1 MKKLIYK
8 ILVSTI
14 TIIFIFSLFI
24 NQNLGL
30 RVEASSSE
38 NFGINQVCTLKLAE
52 TSNTASNTSQEEN
65 SNQTE
70 QNETT
75 ENTTN
80 TTNTVKPLSLE
91 EQKNQVQEQIANAN
105 EKLQYVQ
112 GEISNKIIEI
122 QQMQDKI
129 DEYQAEYESV
139 QSQYEEL
146 QQEVADIEK
155 ELKNAELEYNKKDKL
170 LRDKL
175 VVLYKDGSDTYLDI
189 LLGSGN
195 IVDFLSNYF
204 MIQTLINYDANSI
217 NQVEEQKKEVEKKAN
232 ELNEKKAKMK
242 FVKNNA
248 EKQAVL
254 LTNTKTI
261 LESEKASLDDSEVQ
275 ITSQIDSYKRQQE
288 EINNLITKSIL
299 NSTYGLTYSGGV
311 MLWPTLTSSY
321 ITSPFGSRLHPIQGI
336 IKNHDGIDIGGAI
349 GNPVYAAADGVI
361 IYYSWMS
368 GYGNTVM
375 IDHGIS
381 SEGKKIVTLY
391 GHGNNYIDGLGV
403 GSEVKKG
410 DLIMAM
416 GSTGNS
422 TGPHVHFEV
431 REDGTAVD
439 PKKYLSAD
447 TTTN

>member
-175 VVLYKDGSDTYLDI
+175 VILYKDGSDTYLDI

-375 IDHGIS
+375 IDHGTD

-391 GHGNNYIDGLGV
+391 GHGNKHLDNLSV
-403 GSEVKKG
+403 GSAVKKG
-410 DLIMAM
+410 DLIMEM